1 MLHLHPYKDIV
12 LHAYLWLV
20 VSVLATD
27 FCMWQKTGPSLSVI
41 NSFFKHFAAANP
53 VLDSDRNAIA
63 TVNQDVSTNS
73 RTIGADSNLEHTN
86 NLGFINFHLGTV
98 GSVGIGIL
106 LLIGVAIT
114 AVICQGRCKS
124 RWRRNA
130 ERRRREIT
138 GEETPNMDRRRP
150 KGPTLFQALA
160 RRMSAPSQAAAMQMQ
175 MMDRLN
181 QLELQ
186 QRQPGSSGQSRN
198 QAPPKMEASKI
209 FKIEDNKTPQEPA
222 ETAQDQA
229 DLARRTLQ
237 DLADQEKRIIQGQ
250 ADQMRRT
257 SVTTHLG
264 DKIRDIILR
273 YQQMGIPD
281 KELIPRVIADI
292 RGDIQRS

>member
-12 LHAYLWLV
+12 LLAYLWLV
-20 VSVLATD
+20 VSVIATD
-27 FCMWQKTGPSLSVI
+27 FCMWQKTGPSLNVI
-41 NSFFKHFAAANP
+41 NSFFKHFAAASP
-53 VLDSDRNAIA
+53 VLDSDRNAVA

-73 RTIGADSNLEHTN
+73 RTIGADSNLERTN
-86 NLGFINFHLGTV
+86 NVGFINFHLGTV

-106 LLIGVAIT
+106 LIIGIAVT

-138 GEETPNMDRRRP
+138 GEETPNVDRRRP

-175 MMDRLN
+175 MLDKLN

-186 QRQPGSSGQSRN
+186 QRQPGSSRQNRD
-198 QAPPKMEASKI
+198 QAPPMMEANKI
-209 FKIEDNKTPQEPA
+209 FKIEDNKIPQEQAEIVQGQVDQARKIPQDPA
-222 ETAQDQA
+222 E
-229 DLARRTLQ
+229 
-237 DLADQEKRIIQGQ
+237 QEKRIIQGQ
-250 ADQMRRT
+250 PDHMRRT

-264 DKIRDIILR
+264 DKIRDIIIR
-273 YQQMGIPD
+273 YHQMGIPD
-281 KELIPRVIADI
+281 KELVPRAMADI
-292 RGDIQRS
+292 RGDLL